1 MLWDDA
7 FLFTKQVYILYS
19 ECLKCLYSFF
29 EYTHMQKHHM
39 SFRWLYISVKGFSL
53 LRWLRSHRLHL
64 QLFGV
69 RHLRIDNDLFR
80 GFDRSTEK
88 IWLSESCAPVYIN
101 YEWYK
106 QVLIKIWWN
115 WNEVS
120 QDAISYNIASLV
132 CDMTWFA
139 SGFCYDAWFAL
150 FKNIWYA
157 PTGQY
162 ILNWLRML

>member
-1 MLWDDA
+1 MLF
-7 FLFTKQVYILYS
+7 FLQNKYILYS

-39 SFRWLYISVKGFSL
+39 SFMWLYISVKGFSL

-69 RHLRIDNDLFR
+69 RHLRIDNDLFQ

-115 WNEVS
+115 MMKLKW
-120 QDAISYNIASLV
+120 SLTG
-132 CDMTWFA
+132 CHIIQHCIFGLWYDMICQ
-139 SGFCYDAWFAL
+139 GFLLWRLIC
-150 FKNIWYA
+150 I
-157 PTGQY
+157 
-162 ILNWLRML
+162 I